1 MILQTVSYY
10 RSFVT
15 LSVLVLALTAFVFAS
30 SGKRTKE
37 ISQSNERELKV
48 SMEAALGDI
57 YIVKGKGDL
66 ILKATVESDKSV
78 NMDECIEYEVRD
90 KIGFLNFVSDCEDG
104 SRKKNKK
111 SGVHVNDWES
121 SDWWLDITDDIPVS
135 FDLELGLGKADL
147 NFTGLAV
154 KDLNLS
160 AGASSVKLRFD
171 EPNTSVIEDMSIEAG
186 LSKFT
191 GEGLSNAN
199 FNHFK
204 FEGGVGSYTLDFSGK
219 LDHEVDV
226 DVEIGLG
233 SVTIIVPKHAGVK
246 VFCEKNWISHL
257 NIDDDFKE
265 REDDTYYTSNFRSAS
280 GKMNIH
286 IEAGLGSVK
295 VKRK

>member
-1 MILQTVSYY
+1 MKRNHVSYY
-10 RSFVT
+10 RSFAM
-15 LSVLVLALTAFVFAS
+15 LSALVFALTAFVVAS
-30 SGKRTKE
+30 SGKKQKQIDHT
-37 ISQSNERELKV
+37 NERELKV
-48 SMEAALGDI
+48 MMEAALGDV
-57 YIVKGKGDL
+57 YITKGKGD
-66 ILKATVESDKSV
+66 IIIKATVEADRSF
-78 NMDECIEYEVRD
+78 NMDDCIDYEIRD
-90 KIGFLNFVSDCEDG
+90 KIGYLNFVTDCEEG
-104 SRKKNKK
+104 GKKHKK
-111 SGVHVNDWES
+111 SNVHMNDLAS

-147 NFTGLAV
+147 NLTGLAV

-191 GEGLSNAN
+191 AVGLGNAN

-204 FEGGVGSYTLDFSGK
+204 FEGGVGSYSLDFSGK

-233 SVTIIVPKHAGVK
+233 SVTIIVPKNTGAK

-265 REDDTYYTSNFRSAS
+265 REDDTYYTANYKSAE

-295 VKRK
+295 VRRK